1 MPYHHV
7 MMFQM
12 HAPMRAASTTSC
24 VTMAGS
30 VKPLAMVRA
39 TAVPEMA
46 PAKLRTAASMTAVR
60 MGKTPVDTTVAMAFA
75 ASWKPLM

>member
-1 MPYHHV
+1 
-7 MMFQM
+7 
-12 HAPMRAASTTSC
+12 
-24 VTMAGS
+24 
-30 VKPLAMVRA
+30 MVRA

-75 ASWKPLM
+75 ASWKPLV